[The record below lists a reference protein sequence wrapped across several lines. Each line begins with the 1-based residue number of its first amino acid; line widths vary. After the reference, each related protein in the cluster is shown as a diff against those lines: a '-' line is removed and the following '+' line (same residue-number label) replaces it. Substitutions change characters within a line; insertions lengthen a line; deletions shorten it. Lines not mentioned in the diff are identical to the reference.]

1 MRCFGILPLVW
12 VFVLLVLAVDCLV
25 LVELFA
31 GCLFVC
37 WIVLGLSCLGDFS
50 LVCL

>member
-37 WIVLGLSCLGDFS
+37 LGCVGFELFG
-50 LVCL
+50 